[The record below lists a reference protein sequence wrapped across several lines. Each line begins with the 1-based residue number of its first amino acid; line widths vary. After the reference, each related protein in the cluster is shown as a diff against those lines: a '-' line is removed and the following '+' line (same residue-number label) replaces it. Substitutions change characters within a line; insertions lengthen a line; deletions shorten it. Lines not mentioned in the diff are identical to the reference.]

1 MNRVRRYPVKA
12 LLYGAPIGVLGGL
25 IGLGGAEFRLPV
37 LKSVFSY
44 PTRRAV
50 ALNMAVSL
58 VTILASLA
66 IRLRLAPTGALLPFV
81 PAILGLVSGSMI
93 GAYLGAS
100 YASRIP
106 TRHLDRLILVLLS
119 AIGLLLIVEG
129 FLPWSSEGI
138 PFGLSVRLPLAVL
151 LGMGIGL
158 VSSILGVAGGEL
170 LIPTLVLI
178 FGADIKTAGTAS
190 LIISLPTLV
199 VGISRYRRKAAL
211 LERADIPA
219 LILPMGAGSVVGALV
234 GGLLVPYV
242 AGDALKVALGVILV
256 LSAVR
261 IFREAAPA
269 AQPPGL

>member
-66 IRLRLAPTGALLPFV
+66 IRLRLASTGALLPLV

-93 GAYLGAS
+93 GAYLGAA

-119 AIGLLLIVEG
+119 AIGLLLIAEG
-129 FLPWSSEGI
+129 FLPWSSMGI
-138 PFGLSVRLPLAVL
+138 PFGLPVRLPLAVL
-151 LGMGIGL
+151 LGTGIGL
-158 VSSILGVAGGEL
+158 VSSILRVAGGEL